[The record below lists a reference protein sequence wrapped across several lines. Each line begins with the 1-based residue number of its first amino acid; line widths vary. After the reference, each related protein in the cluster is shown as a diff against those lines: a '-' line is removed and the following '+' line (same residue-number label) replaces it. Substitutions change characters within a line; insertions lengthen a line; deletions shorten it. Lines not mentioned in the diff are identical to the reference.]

1 MELPDSSLMPDS
13 SPNPTEA
20 SAFLA
25 FRDFSHFTTTTT
37 GALLSPVVE
46 TQAPF
51 RDAIA
56 SWNAD
61 TPAGAWIELDLR
73 ARIAGRWTDDYVM
86 GVWTSQDDATHR
98 HSVDG
103 QTDADG
109 TVDTDTLRL
118 NAAADAWQMTIKLNG
133 GAHLRMVSVITTDPS
148 ATPAAL
154 VPLPGAY
161 GVASDVPE
169 RSQMIYPNG
178 GEAWCSPTSI
188 SMLLAF
194 WGTNETVPTAA
205 SSCLD
210 PTYGGTGNWPFNTAH
225 AAAAGGDSIEAFVTR
240 LSRIEQLERLTAAG
254 LPVAASISFGTGQ
267 LEGAPISSTQGHL
280 LVVRG
285 FDVAGNVLVN
295 DPAGPTNDRVRY
307 TYKRAQFDA
316 AWAHSGRTIYVVH
329 PLTHPLPT
337 AGSLGAW

>member
-1 MELPDSSLMPDS
+1 MLPLRIRAKILTRNSASDLLIRIPMVIRVLFCAVVFGCGTTPSSPPTPPGMELPDSSLMPDS
-13 SPNPTEA
+13 SPEPTEA
-20 SAFLA
+20 PPFLA
-25 FRDFSHFTTTTT
+25 FREFSNFTTTAT

-46 TQAPF
+46 TQASF

-103 QTDADG
+103 QTDANG

-118 NAAADAWQMTIKLNG
+118 NAAADAWQMTIKLHG

-154 VPLPGAY
+154 APLPGAY
-161 GVASDVPE
+161 GVAADVPE

-178 GEAWCSPTSI
+178 GEVWCSPTSI

-194 WGTNETVPTAA
+194 WGTNESVPTAA
-205 SSCLD
+205 SSCYSR
-210 PTYGGTGNWPFNTAH
+210 PMAAPGTG
-225 AAAAGGDSIEAFVTR
+225 R
-240 LSRIEQLERLTAAG
+240 
-254 LPVAASISFGTGQ
+254 
-267 LEGAPISSTQGHL
+267 STQ
-280 LVVRG
+280 RTRPP
-285 FDVAGNVLVN
+285 
-295 DPAGPTNDRVRY
+295 PAAIRSKP
-307 TYKRAQFDA
+307 
-316 AWAHSGRTIYVVH
+316 S
-329 PLTHPLPT
+329 
-337 AGSLGAW
+337 